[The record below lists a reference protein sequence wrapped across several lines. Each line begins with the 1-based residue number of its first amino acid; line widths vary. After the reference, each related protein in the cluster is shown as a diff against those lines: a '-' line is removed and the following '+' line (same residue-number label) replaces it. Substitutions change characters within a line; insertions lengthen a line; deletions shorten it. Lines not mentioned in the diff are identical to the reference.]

1 MKKILKMTAF
11 LLIFASLFTVVSCGT
26 TIIEN
31 SGSDTSSSTLIP
43 NENTNTQN
51 NTTTNNNNNHNNNNN
66 NNNNNSTDGN
76 KETLGNILI
85 NNPNGISNKA
95 PTRNENGEYPISG
108 YILSASAVNDSN
120 GNGMSVIYRLSDGSF
135 LIYDG
140 GNESVYSLLYKTLKD
155 LSEGGDIVIS
165 AWVMTHGHGD
175 HYGALR
181 RMALE
186 GYSHDVTIKEIWMNP
201 TSNSEDVFLYNQ
213 LKSDFPKTNVR
224 SLVYGEKFML
234 DKIHVEVLCTP
245 EVLPNRSDNT
255 RNTMS
260 IVTMLTIDGKKFL
273 MTGDS
278 DEPAWEYMVTK
289 HNEHSL
295 KCDYLQVPHHGV
307 FWAGTAEAYAL
318 MDPSHIIVPSTVENV
333 NLYAIDTRA
342 KPTQDLYKKFGLTA
356 GQIYKETDNKT
367 YWFAG
372 VYGAFAT
379 ENVKCFFTSDK

>member
-1 MKKILKMTAF
+1 MKITVKLTAILI
-11 LLIFASLFTVVSCGT
+11 LLATLLTFTSCAEPLINELNSDSSVING
-26 TIIEN
+26 IIQATSN
-31 SGSDTSSSTLIP
+31 DTSSSTLGS
-43 NENTNTQN
+43 TS
-51 NTTTNNNNNHNNNNN
+51 
-66 NNNNNSTDGN
+66 STDKSTEDSLENLLLNN
-76 KETLGNILI
+76 K
-85 NNPNGISNKA
+85 NGIGNKA
-95 PTRNENGEYPISG
+95 PKKNEKGEYPITG
-108 YILSASAVNDSN
+108 YILSASSVNDSN
-120 GNGMSVIYRLSDGSF
+120 GNGMSVVYRLSDGSF

-140 GNESVYSLLYKTLKD
+140 GNESVYSLLYKCLKD

-181 RMALE
+181 RLALE
-186 GYSHDVTIKEIWMNP
+186 GYSYDITIKEIWINP
-201 TSNSEDVFLYNQ
+201 TSNGEDIFLHDT
-213 LKSDFPKTNVR
+213 LKSDYPKTKIR

-234 DKIHVEVLCTP
+234 DKVQVEVLCTP
-245 EVLPNRSDNT
+245 DVLPNRSDNT

-289 HNEHSL
+289 HSTHSL

-307 FWAGTAEAYAL
+307 FWAGTSEAYAL
-318 MDPSHIIVPSTVENV
+318 MDPSHIIVPSTIENV
-333 NLYAIDTRA
+333 NLYAIDSRA

-372 VYGAFAT
+372 VYGAHAT
-379 ENVKCFFTSDK
+379 ENIKCFFTSSN